1 MVAMC
6 VQRDT
11 DATAKRKGKLHFAIQ
26 TPLFTGQEHGTRV
39 YLLLSSLCCM
49 EERPTAECSWQVS
62 RARPKGPQQTLG
74 RTNSGSHRG
83 ETRMVQHSDDGG

>member
-26 TPLFTGQEHGTRV
+26 TPLFTGQEHGSRV
-39 YLLLSSLCCM
+39 YLLSSL
-49 EERPTAECSWQVS
+49 
-62 RARPKGPQQTLG
+62 
-74 RTNSGSHRG
+74 
-83 ETRMVQHSDDGG
+83 

>member
-1 MVAMC
+1 MRLSTAWMPQSSYRMRQRGKTCTEWGGCHDMVAMC

-39 YLLLSSLCCM
+39 YLLSSL
-49 EERPTAECSWQVS
+49 
-62 RARPKGPQQTLG
+62 
-74 RTNSGSHRG
+74 
-83 ETRMVQHSDDGG
+83 

>member
-1 MVAMC
+1 
-6 VQRDT
+6 
-11 DATAKRKGKLHFAIQ
+11 
-26 TPLFTGQEHGTRV
+26 
-39 YLLLSSLCCM
+39 M

-83 ETRMVQHSDDGG
+83 ETRMVQHSDDDGGMCRSAEADDSAVSITIACGNDGDRLW